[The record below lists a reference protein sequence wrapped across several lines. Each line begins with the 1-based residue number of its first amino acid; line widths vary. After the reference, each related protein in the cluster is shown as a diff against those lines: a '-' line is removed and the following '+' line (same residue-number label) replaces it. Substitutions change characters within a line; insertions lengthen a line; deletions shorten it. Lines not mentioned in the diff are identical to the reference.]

1 MEARLKEAIRKY
13 VRERNIKKTLDE
25 MSVTGNVAGYN
36 TPAAFSK
43 PGQTKKKN
51 NRLASVTGGTVV
63 DDLEEGLTSSAGA
76 PFTKPSE
83 VAGKNAKLA
92 KLSGATV
99 VEGEKDWALG
109 DIPASRDEAL
119 PMKPTAAKEVDKAK
133 VADISGMIVAEMTE
147 RDVKRILQ
155 STDTGEKLEITLDDG
170 KKVVVQ
176 RVGKNSQGP
185 TFKHIQNNKPIGTA
199 SALAAAYIKK
209 IKRLAENRWVALKK
223 EDGSA
228 KAKIGKGITSIKQQL
243 GEVEKFVNWY
253 SKLKTENGVTN
264 DDYYKRTHK
273 SLHKIKERLMNLSEK
288 IRTL

>member
-1 MEARLKEAIRKY
+1 MEARLKEIIRTIVK
-13 VRERNIKKTLDE
+13 EIQSETELEE
-25 MSVTGNVAGYN
+25 MTGTAAVAGYD

-51 NRLASVTGGTVV
+51 NRLANVTGGTVV

-76 PFTKPSE
+76 PFSKPSE

-109 DIPASRDEAL
+109 DVAASRDEAL
-119 PMKPTAAKEVDKAK
+119 PMKPTAAKKEPGAEI
-133 VADISGMIVAEMTE
+133 ADVSGMIM
-147 RDVKRILQ
+147 
-155 STDTGEKLEITLDDG
+155 
-170 KKVVVQ
+170 
-176 RVGKNSQGP
+176 
-185 TFKHIQNNKPIGTA
+185 
-199 SALAAAYIKK
+199 
-209 IKRLAENRWVALKK
+209 AENRWVALKK

-253 SKLKTENGVTN
+253 SKLKTENGVTK